1 MHLTQ
6 LTPFHSQFYTNFY
19 CVCSFFLS
27 FLFLPT
33 FLFVFQNRCRV
44 FQFPLTF
51 LSYFLVEFALLFF
64 ILARIVDCY
73 PYSLFAVLNV
83 ILLFSLKFSSSTCSL
98 IKFLKS
104 YYHQTISKLLTYSNF
119 ISYDSYRYF

>member
-1 MHLTQ
+1 MTQ
-6 LTPFHSQFYTNFY
+6 SCIWRNSLLFTLSFTPTFIVS
-19 CVCSFFLS
+19 VLSFFLS

-73 PYSLFAVLNV
+73 PYFVFAV
-83 ILLFSLKFSSSTCSL
+83 
-98 IKFLKS
+98 
-104 YYHQTISKLLTYSNF
+104 H
-119 ISYDSYRYF
+119 